1 MTVTPAVSPRG
12 LRPRMLRYNVLNYN
26 VTVND
31 NDPGRVSPST
41 ETQNVTWCYTK
52 MLKGCDNDPG
62 RVSSSTETEN
72 VTSLGVTLQLY
83 RLRQF
88 GDTPRVRYRHKM
100 PQERDLRL
108 SRYTMLHDVTWCY
121 TATLQVKTVTPVSQ
135 ETPPGYGTATRC
147 PRKETPVQRGRS
159 LERSSL

>member
-1 MTVTPAVSPRG
+1 
-12 LRPRMLRYNVLNYN
+12 MLRYNVLNYN
-26 VTVND
+26 VTVYD

-52 MLKGCDNDPG
+52 
-62 RVSSSTETEN
+62 
-72 VTSLGVTLQLY
+72 TLQVVTMTPAVSP
-83 RLRQF
+83 RVQRPRMLRYLALHYNFTGYDSDPNQF

-108 SRYTMLHDVTWCY
+108 SRYMMLHDVTWCY
-121 TATLQVKTVTPVSQ
+121 TATLQVTTVTPVSLG
-135 ETPPGYGTATRC
+135 TPPGYGTVTRC

>member
-1 MTVTPAVSPRG
+1 
-12 LRPRMLRYNVLNYN
+12 MLRYNVLNYN

-83 RLRQF
+83 RLRQ
-88 GDTPRVRYRHKM
+88 
-100 PQERDLRL
+100 
-108 SRYTMLHDVTWCY
+108 
-121 TATLQVKTVTPVSQ
+121 
-135 ETPPGYGTATRC
+135 
-147 PRKETPVQRGRS
+147 
-159 LERSSL
+159 